1 MTFAVPEQFI
11 YTRNMS
17 YERQEVIRIHKETV
31 PDAPYSKLDLKS
43 PGGDED
49 CDSSKSAGGF
59 SRGDPQS
66 LSQHPNSKYGRE

>member
-59 SRGDPQS
+59 SRGDPPKSFPAPQ
-66 LSQHPNSKYGRE
+66 LKIWP